1 MFLQG
6 GRAFAL
12 KIAHLKDLEL
22 RKFAAGLPLRTFEAK
37 APSTTERTLL
47 ECFQKFR
54 EQSSPYN
61 EVACL
66 PSDEISVALYLKSL
80 IQGGSPYSSLESA
93 CYGINWAHNLYGF
106 QSPCDSKLVKN
117 VLEAAK
123 RGLAKPVSKK
133 EPVTPAMILDICNRF
148 AGPNANLSDL
158 RLATI
163 CVTAYTA
170 FLSYNKL
177 ARLRCCDV
185 SFCDSLVKIYVYK
198 SKTDVYR
205 DGGQSCW
212 QKQGNLDLSSSLY
225 LIFALCIF
233 IRLLAFTYIETVL
246 QAFVELGYPKNL
258 FGFHSLKAG
267 GASVAAKAGVSDRPF
282 KRRGRWWKTHQ
293 AKDGYL
299 KDKLESLLSGYKSLH
314 IQFFLSLSLFS
325 NGGINKRD
333 APSDSASFQ
342 GDQNSNI
349 LCNVLLVS
357 QEYVYQ
363 VA

>member
-1 MFLQG
+1 MLSRFLIIIFLFLLCLFLQD

-12 KIAHLKDLEL
+12 KIAHLKDPEL
-22 RKFAAGLPLRTFEAK
+22 PKLAADLPLRTIEAQ
-37 APSTTERTLL
+37 APSTTERYSRA
-47 ECFQKFR
+47 FQKFR
-54 EQSSPYN
+54 EWSSHYN
-61 EVACL
+61 EVVWL
-66 PSDEISVALYLKSL
+66 PSDEISVALYLEST

-93 CYGINWAHNLYGF
+93 CCVINWAHNLYGF

-185 SFCDSLVKIYVYK
+185 SFCDSFVKIYVYK

-205 DGGQSCW
+205 DGAYVLLAKTGYVSCPFN
-212 QKQGNLDLSSSLY
+212 QLRRYVSAANLDLSSSLPFFRSLY
-225 LIFALCIF
+225 FHKATS
-233 IRLLAFTYIETVL
+233 TYSLRSTGMSYSRTREIVL

-258 FGFHSLKAG
+258 FGLHSLRAG
-267 GASVAAKAGVSDRPF
+267 GASAAANAGVSDRLF
-282 KRRGRWWKTHQ
+282 KRHGRWKTDQ
-293 AKDGYL
+293 AKDCYI
-299 KDKLESLLSGYKSLH
+299 KDKLDSLLSVSKSLH
-314 IQFFLSLSLFS
+314 L
-325 NGGINKRD
+325 
-333 APSDSASFQ
+333 
-342 GDQNSNI
+342 
-349 LCNVLLVS
+349 
-357 QEYVYQ
+357 
-363 VA
+363 